1 MQSANNGAPLRPANA
16 PYTDHAQTH
25 TVVEIGDA
33 AHTGHV
39 DHTAVEIGD
48 AATPSGNV
56 ATAWAVL
63 RGAAT
68 KAATARAVLHGAATK
83 AAIARAETLEDLVA
97 DAVRLNARLVSNG
110 LTYQGLHLARQWAI
124 DHPAQCIAKATGIS
138 LVPGA
143 TACADTLFSTW
154 HKARAKSIYEL
165 LCVTK
170 AAGAAQLQEQ
180 LGAQL
185 GLKLFDDLFRSATAG
200 HALTQKNVPRFCATM
215 KAMAPAAFRRLVQK
229 ATRTTSEI
237 AAGADGPCPGEIEAV

>member
-1 MQSANNGAPLRPANA
+1 MQSADNGTPFRPANA

-33 AHTGHV
+33 AQTGHV
-39 DHTAVEIGD
+39 DHAAVGSGD
-48 AATPSGNV
+48 AASGNV

-63 RGAAT
+63 RGAAA
-68 KAATARAVLHGAATK
+68 KAETARAVLRGAATK

-97 DAVRLNARLVSNG
+97 DAVRLNNRLVSKG

-143 TACADTLFSTW
+143 TACANTLFSTW

-185 GLKLFDDLFRSATAG
+185 GLKLFDDLFSRATAG
-200 HALTQKNVPRFCATM
+200 HALAQRNVPRFCATM

-229 ATRTTSEI
+229 AAETTSAI
-237 AAGADGPCPGEIEAV
+237 AEGADGPCTGEIVVI